1 LRRCKSIQHLFC
13 HFSFGNESVSRKTSM
28 ESVSSNDSMM
38 SDMSTTSSV
47 TSDVVL
53 SDPVVKTSHKSVTPS
68 DVVLSDTIKT
78 SDVVLS
84 DGVKASHKNVADS
97 TCTNNNSLPH
107 EISHEELELLKKLE
121 EQNRSERY
129 KRPCSFP

>member
-1 LRRCKSIQHLFC
+1 
-13 HFSFGNESVSRKTSM
+13 M

-53 SDPVVKTSHKSVTPS
+53 SDPVVKASHKSVTPS
-68 DVVLSDTIKT
+68 DVVLSDTIKTSSVT

-97 TCTNNNSLPH
+97 ICTNNNNSLPH